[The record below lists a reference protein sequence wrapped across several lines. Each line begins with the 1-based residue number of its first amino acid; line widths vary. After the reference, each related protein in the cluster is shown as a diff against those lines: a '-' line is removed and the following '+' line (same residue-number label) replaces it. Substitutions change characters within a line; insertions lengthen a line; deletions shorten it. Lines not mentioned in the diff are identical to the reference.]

1 MVADAVVAVEEADDS
16 GITGE
21 RDARQAVLG
30 LVVVLLLGEAVENL
44 LVYVRAAL
52 HDVGRGVPPASSDAP
67 SEQVASMS
75 DRREEQ
81 PIKSSAASQK
91 PEDFCITAT
100 IPGAQIS
107 CYVSPHLMRRNPILP
122 ASTCLRAARMAA
134 ILLACAALGA
144 CGAKTTEATAEEPA
158 IEHKGERVIVPAGS
172 PLRERLKI
180 EPAGLRDVRHH
191 LAVPASVEAEPTRL
205 ARISPPVAGR
215 ISKLHVKFGDEV
227 KVGQALFDLDSP
239 DIASAQSDYLRAQS
253 TLAQSERNVAR
264 QQDLGEH
271 GIGAKRDVEQAQT
284 ERDLA
289 RQELQRAKLRL
300 GVLGGG
306 SGRLGASITVTSPIA
321 GRVID
326 LACAPGEFRNDL
338 SVPLMTVA
346 DLSTVWVTANVQER
360 DLRLVEKG
368 EEAMASFVAYPGE
381 TFPGHV
387 LLVGDL
393 LEPDTRTIKVRVA
406 FDNAKQRLKP
416 GMFSTVTFTS
426 PAVSSV
432 VIPTPALVL
441 SGDKSCVYVE
451 IAPGE
456 YERRAVVPGEQQS
469 DVTLITHG
477 LDAGA
482 RVVTVGAVLLQ

>member
-1 MVADAVVAVEEADDS
+1 M
-16 GITGE
+16 
-21 RDARQAVLG
+21 
-30 LVVVLLLGEAVENL
+30 
-44 LVYVRAAL
+44 
-52 HDVGRGVPPASSDAP
+52 P
-67 SEQVASMS
+67 
-75 DRREEQ
+75 
-81 PIKSSAASQK
+81 
-91 PEDFCITAT
+91 
-100 IPGAQIS
+100 
-107 CYVSPHLMRRNPILP
+107 RNPILP
-122 ASTCLRAARMAA
+122 ASARLNAARIAA
-134 ILLACAALGA
+134 LTLACSALGA
-144 CGAKTTEATAEEPA
+144 CGGKTTEATAEEPA

-227 KVGQALFDLDSP
+227 KLGQALFDLDSP
-239 DIASAQSDYLRAQS
+239 DVASAQSDYLRAQS

-264 QQDLGEH
+264 QEDLGEH

-326 LACAPGEFRNDL
+326 LVCAPGEFRNDL

-360 DLRLVEKG
+360 DIRLVHQG
-368 EEAMASFVAYPGE
+368 DDATAALVAYPGE
-381 TFPGHV
+381 VFSGHV

-393 LEPDTRTIKVRVA
+393 LDPDTRTIKVRVA
-406 FDNAKQRLKP
+406 FDNPAQRLKP
-416 GMFSTVTFTS
+416 GMFATATFTS
-426 PAVSSV
+426 AASSSV
-432 VIPTPALVL
+432 VAPGTALVL
-441 SGDKSCVYVE
+441 AGDKSYVYAEVGPWE
-451 IAPGE
+451 F
-456 YERRAVVPGEQQS
+456 ERRVVTPGEQQG
-469 DVTLITHG
+469 DVILIGSG
-477 LDAGA
+477 LDAGT
-482 RVVTVGAVLLQ
+482 RIVTAGAVLLQ